1 MADENQQS
9 TTVNHEH
16 SIIPFEWA
24 IKKVL
29 GPTFDNLGL
38 DIRAGYEKTKEKIFK
53 SAEKKLKPNQN
64 IGKANLRIAW
74 DIVTQAS
81 FTESEIGAEYFGGI
95 LAASKTEDGQD
106 DTGIYYLN
114 ITKSLSSKQ
123 LYLHYLL
130 YKSLNNLFVRTESLH
145 SLNVGM
151 GSEISGKRIY
161 FFTLELL
168 DLGVN
173 VDTDFTAL
181 SNKGLIGDF
190 WEVITKKVNHPL
202 TNKEVEIPYAVFTP
216 TTLGI
221 QMLAIAQNKLQEYR
235 EFSKS
240 DFGTILDIK
249 IPEFCAFSVEE
260 LLKIS
265 MTSNVQTIEIDKPIA
280 EVFEFTINPDNT
292 PKWIESI
299 KEEKVNSSPIT
310 VGTEYSNTK
319 NGSDWTIYTC
329 TEFEKDRKFMLQQKN
344 SLYHVE
350 YIYEKISDTQTKLTY
365 HEWMEN
371 DAVLVE
377 PFEMKI
383 LEKLKQVMEV

>member
-1 MADENQQS
+1 MSDEKQQP

-53 SAEKKLKPNQN
+53 SAEKKLKHNQSS
-64 IGKANLRIAW
+64 GKANIRIAW

-81 FTESEIGAEYFGGI
+81 FTESEIGVEYFGGI

-151 GSEISGKRIY
+151 GSELSGKRIY

-173 VDTDFTAL
+173 IDTDFTAL

-190 WEVITKKVNHPL
+190 WEVITKKVNHPI
-202 TNKEVEIPYAVFTP
+202 TNKEVEIYYAIFTP

-292 PKWIESI
+292 PKWIDGI
-299 KEEKVNSSPIT
+299 KEEKVNSSPVT
-310 VGTEYSNTK
+310 VGTEYSNTN
-319 NGSDWTIYTC
+319 NGTDWTIYTC
-329 TEFEKDRKFMLQQKN
+329 TEFEKDRKFVLQQKD

-350 YIYEKISDTQTKLTY
+350 YTYEKISDTQTKLTY

-371 DAVLVE
+371 NAVLAE
-377 PFEMKI
+377 PFEMKT
-383 LEKLKQVMEV
+383 LEKLKQVIEV

>member
-1 MADENQQS
+1 MSDENPQS

-64 IGKANLRIAW
+64 SGKANLRIAW

-161 FFTLELL
+161 FYTLELL

-173 VDTDFTAL
+173 IDTDFTAL

-190 WEVITKKVNHPL
+190 WEVITKKIKHPL
-202 TNKEVEIPYAVFTP
+202 TNKEVEIPCAVFTP

-221 QMLAIAQNKLQEYR
+221 QMLAIAQNKLKEYR

-249 IPEFCAFSVEE
+249 IPEFCAFSAEE

-265 MTSNVQTIEIDKPIA
+265 MTSNVQIIEIDKPIS

-292 PKWIESI
+292 PKWIENI
-299 KEEKVNSSPIT
+299 VEEKVNSSPIT

-319 NGSDWTIYTC
+319 NGIEWTIYTC
-329 TEFEKDRKFMLQQKN
+329 TKFEKDKKFELKQKDDF
-344 SLYHVE
+344 YHVE
-350 YIYEKISDTQTKLTY
+350 YIYEKISDTRTKLTY

-371 DAVLVE
+371 DSVLVE
-377 PFEMKI
+377 PFEMKT
-383 LEKLKQVMEV
+383 LERLKKVLEV